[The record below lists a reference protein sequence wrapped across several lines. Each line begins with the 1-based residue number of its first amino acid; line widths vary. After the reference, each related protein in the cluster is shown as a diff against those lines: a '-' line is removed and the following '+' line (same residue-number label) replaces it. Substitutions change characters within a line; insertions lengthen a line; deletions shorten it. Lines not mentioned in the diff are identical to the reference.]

1 MIEFRKNGQPV
12 RVNRKCAGCAE
23 SCKQHDAIKIIRC
36 LNWINKKT
44 LVNAT
49 AV

>member
-1 MIEFRKNGQPV
+1 MIEFRKNGEPV
-12 RVNRKCAGCAE
+12 RLNRKCAGC
-23 SCKQHDAIKIIRC
+23 SGKCKQHEALKIIRC
-36 LNWINKKT
+36 PSWQKLKT